1 MSGDISLDY
10 KTDAEL
16 QNYTENVR
24 RMVQAFAF
32 AASVAVCGLWRAHGG
47 RRAIE
52 RAPPSSERGT
62 SSGERSAGH
71 SDHLHPTPGRPG
83 GRCFCA
89 GRLYRTWRTERTGRL
104 RWMGR

>member
-1 MSGDISLDY
+1 MFGDISLDY

-32 AASVAVCGLWRAHGG
+32 AAGVAVGGLWRAHGG

-52 RAPPSSERGT
+52 RAP
-62 SSGERSAGH
+62 
-71 SDHLHPTPGRPG
+71 LK
-83 GRCFCA
+83 
-89 GRLYRTWRTERTGRL
+89 
-104 RWMGR
+104 